1 MNMINIARSLFG
13 TITRRNVTFSL
24 CRLCVLTGLLMVTG
38 AHRLSAADI
47 GASLKFGSPGFGGD
61 MTVDISEKLNLRTGL
76 NYFSLTIRPEEER
89 ADSENITAELR
100 LLTIPLLVDWHP
112 YPGNFRLSAGLAW
125 NGNKISASAKPGEEL
140 DFNDRA
146 YLVDDFYGKISFNR
160 ISPYLGFGYG
170 NAVAGES
177 RWTLALDIGVF
188 YHGAPQVAAHATAAH
203 PALQPAMDRDL
214 AKEVADLEDDL
225 RPYRFYP
232 VLTLGLSYRF

>member
-1 MNMINIARSLFG
+1 MNMIRIARRLLG
-13 TITRRNVTFSL
+13 EITRRNVRFSL

-38 AHRLSAADI
+38 ADRLSAADI
-47 GASLKFGSPGFGGD
+47 GASLKVGTPGFGGD
-61 MTVDISEKLNLRTGL
+61 MTVGISEEINLRTGL
-76 NYFSLTIRPEEER
+76 NYFSLTIVPEEER
-89 ADSENITAELR
+89 DDSENITAELR
-100 LLTIPLLVDWHP
+100 LLTVPLLVDWHP
-112 YPGNFRLSAGLAW
+112 FHGNFRLSAGLAW

-146 YLVDDFYGKISFNR
+146 YLVEDFYGEISFNR

-170 NAVAGES
+170 NAVAGDS
-177 RWTLALDIGVF
+177 RWTLSLDIGVF
-188 YHGAPQVAAHATAAH
+188 YHGAPQVDAHATAAH

>member
-1 MNMINIARSLFG
+1 MNMINIARRLLSG
-13 TITRRNVTFSL
+13 ITRRNVRFSL
-24 CRLCVLTGLLMVTG
+24 CRLCALTGLLMVTG
-38 AHRLSAADI
+38 ADRLSAADI

-61 MTVDISEKLNLRTGL
+61 MTVDISEKVNLRTGL
-76 NYFSLTIRPEEER
+76 NYFSLTIVPEEER

-100 LLTIPLLVDWHP
+100 LLTVPLLVDWHP
-112 YPGNFRLSAGLAW
+112 FHGNFRLSAGLAW

-146 YLVDDFYGKISFNR
+146 YMVADFYGEISFNR

-170 NAVAGES
+170 NAVAGDS
-177 RWTLALDIGVF
+177 RWTLSLDIGVF
-188 YHGAPQVAAHATAAH
+188 YHGEPQVDAHATAAH